1 MLNKYEFSINNE
13 LFYNMSKHCTDILI
27 LKTVV
32 YLKFKFNWESC
43 ILSGIAFMR
52 FNILAV
58 FLSSLLLGY
67 LSYPF
72 QEKEGVWLTCD
83 FQNTQEVCNSHFTQV
98 GPLAALLPPIRE
110 WSLCTWKMCVAHL
123 CCQFLR
129 EWCLGNLRREFSDN
143 CSLVKTSW
151 YSFHLRL

>member
-1 MLNKYEFSINNE
+1 MLNKYEFSLNNE
-13 LFYNMSKHCTDILI
+13 LFYNMSKHCTDIL
-27 LKTVV
+27 KTVI

-72 QEKEGVWLTCD
+72 QEKEGV
-83 FQNTQEVCNSHFTQV
+83 
-98 GPLAALLPPIRE
+98 
-110 WSLCTWKMCVAHL
+110 
-123 CCQFLR
+123 
-129 EWCLGNLRREFSDN
+129 
-143 CSLVKTSW
+143 
-151 YSFHLRL
+151 